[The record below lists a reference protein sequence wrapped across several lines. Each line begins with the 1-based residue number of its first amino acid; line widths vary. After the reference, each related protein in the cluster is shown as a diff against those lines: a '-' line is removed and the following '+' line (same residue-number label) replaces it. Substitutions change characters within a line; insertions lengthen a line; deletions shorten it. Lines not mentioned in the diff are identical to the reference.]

1 MDAGETEEIISKWQ
15 LPARGSLTDR
25 INAMIRVDLMKG
37 FFGSSSTLI
46 VGGVQYHLGGVRDT
60 EELADLASISSSD
73 QVLDVASFLGGPAL
87 QLADSYRCTVKGVDR
102 NEKCVLAA
110 NKIAEL
116 CGLSHLV
123 EFYAADACDI
133 PFNDNAFSV
142 VWSQCSLA
150 HDERWLQE
158 FDRVLQRRGR
168 LALTFA
174 IRRENPDQK
183 SPKWTLNEVASRIRN
198 RGYFLLH
205 VDDIT
210 SRDIKWGWKVLD
222 THLSIQ
228 ENDFTR
234 VLGAQWVRNAHQR
247 FEREIELMRRGQW
260 GNGRIIAVK
269 TS

>member
-1 MDAGETEEIISKWQ
+1 MGAGETEEVIAKWR
-15 LPARGSLTDR
+15 LPSAGSLTER
-25 INAMIRVDLMKG
+25 INAMIRVGLMNG
-37 FFGSSSTLI
+37 FFGSISTLI
-46 VGGVQYHLGGVRDT
+46 VGGVQYHLGGARDT
-60 EELADLASISSSD
+60 EELADYASISSSD
-73 QVLDVASFLGGPAL
+73 RVLDVACFLGGPAH
-87 QLADSYRCTVKGVDR
+87 QLADSYWCTVKGVDG

-116 CGLSHLV
+116 CGLSQLV
-123 EFYAADACDI
+123 EFSAADACDL
-133 PFNDNAFSV
+133 PFDDEAFSV

-150 HDERWLQE
+150 HDKRWLQE

-183 SPKWTLNEVASRIRN
+183 SPKWTLNEVATRIRN

-205 VDDIT
+205 VEDIT
-210 SRDIKWGWKVLD
+210 ARDIEWGWKALD
-222 THLSIQ
+222 THLSKQ
-228 ENDFTR
+228 VNDFTR
-234 VLGAQWVRNAHQR
+234 VLGTEWVRGAHQK
-247 FEREIELMRRGQW
+247 FIHEIELMRRGQW